1 MCSLATKD
9 EYVGNNFPGYSAEMP
24 KRGANW
30 IDMKKKERGQTP
42 MIDIGY
48 IPTMCQHCDDAPCLK
63 ASKNNA
69 VVKRDDGIIIIDPDK
84 SKGQKQIVDS
94 CPHGSISWNEELE
107 IPQIWFFDAHL
118 LDNGWKA
125 PRGVSVCAT
134 NAMRAVKVED
144 DKMKDMVKEENL
156 ETLNPEFNTKP
167 RVYYKNLYRFNKNL
181 ENRMMFMAHWDTREI
196 ADKDPIK
203 ENRNL
208 PILGANDG
216 ASGIAILM
224 VLADMR
230 TKNSLY
236 NIGVDLLFLDGEDM
250 GQSGDINGFG
260 LGTLEFTKNMP
271 LPLPRY
277 AICLDMV
284 ADKEPSFPMEIFSL
298 KQAPELVYKVWDIAN
313 DLGYHQFK
321 REIGQA
327 VYDDHRVLYLNSGIP
342 SIDIIDLFEG
352 KDML

>member
-1 MCSLATKD
+1 
-9 EYVGNNFPGYSAEMP
+9 
-24 KRGANW
+24 
-30 IDMKKKERGQTP
+30 MK
-42 MIDIGY
+42 
-48 IPTMCQHCDDAPCLK
+48 
-63 ASKNNA
+63 
-69 VVKRDDGIIIIDPDK
+69 IIIFFISCLFTQNTPFFSGDMAFQFLLEQCEIGPRYPG
-84 SKGQKQIVDS
+84 SKGHLKTKKYFEDYLITKS
-94 CPHGSISWNEELE
+94 HKLE
-107 IPQIWFFDAHL
+107 IMDEKIKHPYKDLQL
-118 LDNGWKA
+118 EL
-125 PRGVSVCAT
+125 T
-134 NAMRAVKVED
+134 NYMARFY
-144 DKMKDMVKEENL
+144 
-156 ETLNPEFNTKP
+156 PE
-167 RVYYKNLYRFNKNL
+167 R
-181 ENRMMFMAHWDTREI
+181 ENRIMFMAHWDTREI

-224 VLADMR
+224 VLADML

-313 DLGYHQFK
+313 DLGYYEFK

-342 SIDIIDLFEG
+342 SIDIIDFEYPNADTNYWHTLSDVPENCSKNTLEMVG
-352 KDML
+352 NVVTTLIFMEDNQ